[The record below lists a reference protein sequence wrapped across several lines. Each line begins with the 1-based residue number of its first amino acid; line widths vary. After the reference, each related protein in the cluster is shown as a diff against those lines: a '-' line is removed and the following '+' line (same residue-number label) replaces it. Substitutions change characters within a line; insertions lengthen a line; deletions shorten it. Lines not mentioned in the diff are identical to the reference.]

1 MIRNDLIDP
10 FTYSVRRLIMRKE
23 TTFDTARALDQLQAK
38 NCGNFSSNRA
48 MTKLEEQPR
57 QLDEWTQCLINVRD
71 SQDQAAFVRLFNQF
85 APRVKAYLIKSGG
98 SNALAEDATQEAMAT
113 VWQKAHLFNPARAG
127 ASTWIFTIA
136 RNKQIDGIRKQRRP
150 EPEDVEWNTGDQEE
164 ASAALEISQEE
175 TAIRCAVSTLPDA
188 QRKLIERAFFN
199 DMSHSEIAAETGI
212 PLGTIKSRIR
222 LGLNKI
228 RYGMT
233 GLQ

>member
-1 MIRNDLIDP
+1 
-10 FTYSVRRLIMRKE
+10 MRKE
-23 TTFDTARALDQLQAK
+23 TTFDTARALAQLQAK
-38 NCGNFSSNRA
+38 NCVNFARNRA
-48 MTKLEEQPR
+48 VTKLEEDPR
-57 QLDEWTQCLINVRD
+57 QLDEWTECLINVRD

-150 EPEDVEWNTGDQEE
+150 EPEDVEWNTGGQEE

-175 TAIRCAVSTLPDA
+175 AGIRRAVSTLPDA

-222 LGLNKI
+222 LGLDRI
-228 RYGMT
+228 RHEMT
-233 GLQ
+233 RLQ